1 MPYFWKNA
9 ALRFIDKRRNKTS
22 DEKEIEKHFRNEII
36 GNSMILNFSFPGG
49 YWLFIATAILVITM
63 CAPGFIKPF
72 AKVWFCS
79 TEFMGTYV
87 SKLILFVV
95 FYIVVTPI
103 GLLRRLLK
111 KDTLKLQE
119 YKKGQKSVMDE
130 RNKIYKPGDIVK
142 PF

>member
-1 MPYFWKNA
+1 MKKKSKNNSVMKLSETQCKDA
-9 ALRFIDKRRNKTS
+9 GMALVLLLL
-22 DEKEIEKHFRNEII
+22 
-36 GNSMILNFSFPGG
+36 ILNFSFPGG

-63 CAPGFIKPF
+63 CVPRFIKPF
-72 AKVWFCS
+72 AKVWYYG

-95 FYIVVTPI
+95 FCLVVTPI

-111 KDTLKLQE
+111 KDSLKLRE
-119 YKKGQKSVMDE
+119 YKKEQKSVMDE
-130 RNKIYKPGDIVK
+130 RNKIYKPADIVK

>member
-1 MPYFWKNA
+1 
-9 ALRFIDKRRNKTS
+9 
-22 DEKEIEKHFRNEII
+22 
-36 GNSMILNFSFPGG
+36 
-49 YWLFIATAILVITM
+49 
-63 CAPGFIKPF
+63 
-72 AKVWFCS
+72 
-79 TEFMGTYV
+79 MGTYV

>member
-1 MPYFWKNA
+1 MKKKSKN
-9 ALRFIDKRRNKTS
+9 TS
-22 DEKEIEKHFRNEII
+22 VMKLSETQCKDAGMAFVLLFL
-36 GNSMILNFSFPGG
+36 ILNFSFPGG

-63 CAPGFIKPF
+63 CVPGIIKPF
-72 AKVWFCS
+72 AKVWYYG